1 LGLLST
7 IYTRACRC
15 VRASIPALF
24 LAVTAAGGLG
34 LTLACTGGGGDNN
47 GGGGTTV
54 TAPAITTQPVS
65 QTVNEGA
72 SVSFTVVASGTTP
85 LHYQWKKGAT
95 NVGTN
100 SATFTIASV
109 QLSDAGSYTVTVSN
123 AAATTATSTAAV
135 LTVNAAVVAPAI
147 TTHPVSQ
154 TVTAGDAASF
164 TVVATGTA
172 PLHYQ
177 WKKGATNVGT
187 DSATLNIPS
196 AQESDEGSYTVVVS
210 NAAAT
215 TATSNAA
222 TLTVNPAGPVAPSI
236 TTHPVSQT
244 TTVGGSVTFTV
255 VATGTA
261 PLHYQWKKGATNVGT
276 DSASFTINSVVEGD
290 AGSYTVTV
298 TNSVSNVTSN
308 AATLT
313 VNAASLNLA
322 LNKTATASSTENAGT
337 AASAA
342 VDGNAGTRWS
352 SAFSDPQWIMVD
364 LGSVLSFNN
373 VVLNWEAACATAYQ
387 IQTSDNGT
395 DWATI
400 HTETAGVAGVK
411 SILFGSVNAR
421 YVRVYGTARA
431 TVYGYSLFE
440 FEVYSLTQYLIT
452 TSAGTHG
459 SISPSGDVAVV
470 SGQNQSFT
478 ITPDSGYL
486 VSDVQVDGT
495 SVGAVT
501 TYTFS
506 NVTAAHTISA
516 TFAAIPT
523 YLLTATAGPNGG
535 ISPVGDVSVLQGANQ
550 TFTFTPADG
559 YTVATVMVDGVDQGP
574 RSSYTFS
581 NVAASHTIHVTFAVP
596 AQFTITASAGANG
609 SISPTGAVSV
619 TQGTNQTFTIT
630 ADNTFAVTDVLVDGV
645 SVGSRTSYTF
655 TNVQG
660 NHTIAASF
668 GATGGLAWSDEFDG
682 PSIDSSK
689 WAFDIG
695 NGNSGWG
702 NGEWEY
708 YTSSP
713 DNVSIVDGK
722 LVISEMPDTFGGKSF
737 TSSRLITRGRYSF
750 NRGRFVAR
758 IKFPGGN
765 MIWPCFWLLGDRTET
780 WPKCGEIDIAEMFC
794 GATGTGDNTITA
806 AAHWFQDSTNG
817 GGDYGLTKTHTAA
830 LSADYHDYELEWTD
844 TTLTA
849 KFDGVEFWSL
859 GISDSNLSEL
869 KDFPYNII
877 LNMAVGKPGF
887 GMTAAN
893 QATQVPQKMYV
904 DYVRVYSNTTST
916 VIDKV
921 AEQRSG
927 NLDILADGTTC
938 SSAMVLGTDQN
949 LFLWNNLVDA
959 TGTPAAGTASLAYA
973 TSGTQ
978 WFGLGLNA
986 TNRHNLLNYAGGYL
1000 NFSMKTT
1007 SLDPI
1012 KIGVAGGDNSN
1023 AWVNFTNGS
1032 DPYGFAR
1039 DGAWH
1044 QISIPMTKFA
1054 GADFSDISQYFMFV
1068 SNLPEGGLATV
1079 GQKWEFD
1086 EIYWSENAPENIVKP
1101 VGTKFG
1107 LFTDAACDAGSFT
1120 AGGVDGDIFVWNS
1133 ANNTILT
1140 GTPFEGANSYAFSA
1154 PNAAWYGMGF
1164 TPTKL
1169 YDLSAF
1175 AAGHLHLRLKVP
1187 ASSTSS
1193 FKIGLKSPGGQTVR
1207 ESWINFKNGSDPY
1220 GFVRDGAY
1228 HEVVI
1233 PAGDFCNSDLG
1244 AIAQLLMIA
1253 GDGPATIEFDDVYWS
1268 SN

>member
-1 LGLLST
+1 LGLFST

-72 SVSFTVVASGTTP
+72 SVSFTVVA
-85 LHYQWKKGAT
+85 
-95 NVGTN
+95 
-100 SATFTIASV
+100 
-109 QLSDAGSYTVTVSN
+109 
-123 AAATTATSTAAV
+123 
-135 LTVNAAVVAPAI
+135 
-147 TTHPVSQ
+147 
-154 TVTAGDAASF
+154 
-164 TVVATGTA
+164 
-172 PLHYQ
+172 
-177 WKKGATNVGT
+177 
-187 DSATLNIPS
+187 
-196 AQESDEGSYTVVVS
+196 
-210 NAAAT
+210 
-215 TATSNAA
+215 
-222 TLTVNPAGPVAPSI
+222 
-236 TTHPVSQT
+236 
-244 TTVGGSVTFTV
+244 
-255 VATGTA
+255 TGTA

-298 TNSVSNVTSN
+298 TNSVSNVTST

-322 LNKTATASSTENAGT
+322 LNKTATASSTENAAS
-337 AASAA
+337 AASAV

-387 IQTSDNGT
+387 IQISDNGT
-395 DWATI
+395 DWTTI

-421 YVRVYGTARA
+421 YVRVYGTVRA

-501 TYTFS
+501 
-506 NVTAAHTISA
+506 
-516 TFAAIPT
+516 
-523 YLLTATAGPNGG
+523 
-535 ISPVGDVSVLQGANQ
+535 
-550 TFTFTPADG
+550 
-559 YTVATVMVDGVDQGP
+559 
-574 RSSYTFS
+574 
-581 NVAASHTIHVTFAVP
+581 
-596 AQFTITASAGANG
+596 
-609 SISPTGAVSV
+609 
-619 TQGTNQTFTIT
+619 
-630 ADNTFAVTDVLVDGV
+630 
-645 SVGSRTSYTF
+645 SYTF
-655 TNVQG
+655 TNVLG

-668 GATGGLAWSDEFDG
+668 GATGGLVWSDEFDG

-713 DNVSIVDGK
+713 DNVAIVDGK

-806 AAHWFQDSTNG
+806 AAHWFQDSTDG

-887 GMTAAN
+887 AMTAAN

-959 TGTPAAGTASLAYA
+959 TGTPAAGTASLAYT
-973 TSGTQ
+973 TSGNQ
-978 WFGLGLNA
+978 WFGLGFNA
-986 TNRHNLLNYAGGYL
+986 TNRYNLLNFAGGYL

-1107 LFTDAACDAGSFT
+1107 LFTDAACDAGSFA
-1120 AGGVDGDIFVWNS
+1120 AGGVDGDIFVWNT

-1253 GDGPATIEFDDVYWS
+1253 GDGPATMEFDDVYWS